1 MPKAKQKTKHLNESQ
16 ILEFLDSDDDSDSD
30 DDLPPV
36 IVDNDFVPDDPVE
49 VEEEVTYENIDTVS
63 S

>member
-16 ILEFLDSDDDSDSD
+16 ILEFLVSSDDSDSD
-30 DDLPPV
+30 DELPPV
-36 IVDNDFVPDDPVE
+36 IVDDDFVPDDPVE
-49 VEEEVTYENIDTVS
+49 VEEEVTYENKDTVS